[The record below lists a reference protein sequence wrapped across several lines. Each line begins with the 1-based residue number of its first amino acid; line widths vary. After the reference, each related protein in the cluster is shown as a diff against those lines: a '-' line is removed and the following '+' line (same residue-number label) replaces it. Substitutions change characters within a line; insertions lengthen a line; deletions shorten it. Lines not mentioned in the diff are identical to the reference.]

1 MQIQNLN
8 AWVDV
13 ARAEIMEKYQPDEH
27 DKNTYLL
34 QSAHVNEGDYFSSRV
49 HHDIDGIMADLRE
62 AHRGRSDGAPK
73 TSVAEEL
80 KKDLEEV
87 ANFEGSR
94 VEQLLMIYC
103 KQTKLRYNKLTEE
116 EKQWLIRIMQK
127 SELMKSHMSQRG
139 KKKTK

>member
-1 MQIQNLN
+1 M
-8 AWVDV
+8 
-13 ARAEIMEKYQPDEH
+13 P
-27 DKNTYLL
+27 YLR
-34 QSAHVNEGDYFSSRV
+34 D
-49 HHDIDGIMADLRE
+49 

-73 TSVAEEL
+73 TTVAEEL

-116 EKQWLIRIMQK
+116 EKQWLVRIMQK
-127 SELMKSHMSQRG
+127 SELMKSHTPQRG
-139 KKKTK
+139 KKKR